1 MRKYSLVIP
10 ALLIGA
16 ILGIKFQHLLHNDP
30 VSENTDKF
38 NKILNTSFNDY
49 VDETDPDQLT
59 EAALIGLMEKLDVHS
74 LYINSEDMRLVT
86 EEFRGSFEGIGIS
99 YKVLRDTIVIVSTI
113 DGGPSQ
119 SAGLVAGDKI
129 INVDAQ
135 SAVGIDRDSIPNRI
149 KGEKGSTVKLDISRQ
164 GIDSLLVINVTRDK
178 IPFNSVDAAF
188 IVSQDIGL
196 IQINRFSATTHDELS
211 NALKKLSKQGMKRLI
226 LDLRNNPGGFLRE
239 AVLCADEFLEE
250 NKIIVYTKGRQD
262 KGFDDIYRSSA
273 AGNFKN
279 ITLIVLIN
287 ESSASAS
294 EILSGSIQDLDRGLV
309 VGTTSFGKG
318 LVQRQYDLADGS
330 AFRLTISRYHTA
342 SGRCIQRSLKNK
354 IAYEHLAGRLE
365 LRDGSY
371 INNSV
376 EKLKANLLNDDIS
389 LGFID
394 SLPEFKT
401 EHGRTV
407 FGSGG
412 ITPDYIVEQDTITP
426 LSIEIRRN
434 SIVFDYVTNV
444 LDYETIRNKYAGKTD
459 DFIRNFEVNSQ
470 MIAEFKTLA
479 LSREIEWEK
488 EMFATDYEYIKNRIK
503 AEIARKL
510 GGYEALLEV
519 IGKSDKQILKAI
531 DLFPAA
537 EKISKM
543 K

>member
-1 MRKYSLVIP
+1 MRKYSLIIP

-38 NKILNTSFNDY
+38 NKILNTSFNNY

-59 EAALIGLMEKLDVHS
+59 EAALTGLMEKLDVHS

-149 KGEKGSTVKLDISRQ
+149 KGEKGSTVKLDISRR

-178 IPFNSVDAAF
+178 IPFNSVDASF
-188 IVSQDIGL
+188 IISKDIGL
-196 IQINRFSATTHDELS
+196 IQINRFSATTHEELS
-211 NALKKLSKQGMKRLI
+211 NALNKLSKQGMKRLI
-226 LDLRNNPGGFLRE
+226 LDLRDNPGGFLRE

-250 NKIIVYTKGRQD
+250 NKVIVYTKGRQG

-294 EILSGSIQDLDRGLV
+294 EILSGAIQDLDRGLV

-365 LRDGSY
+365 LKDGSY
-371 INNSV
+371 IYNSV
-376 EKLKANLLNDDIS
+376 EKLKSNLLNDDIS

-444 LDYETIRNKYAGKTD
+444 LDYETIRNNYSGKTD
-459 DFIRNFEVNSQ
+459 DFIKNFEVNSQ
-470 MIAEFKTLA
+470 MMSEFKTLTV
-479 LSREIEWEK
+479 SRDIEWDK

-503 AEIARKL
+503 AETARKL

-543 K
+543 E

>member
-1 MRKYSLVIP
+1 
-10 ALLIGA
+10 
-16 ILGIKFQHLLHNDP
+16 
-30 VSENTDKF
+30 
-38 NKILNTSFNDY
+38 
-49 VDETDPDQLT
+49 LT
-59 EAALIGLMEKLDVHS
+59 EAALNGLMGKLDVHS

-119 SAGLVAGDKI
+119 SAGLLAGDKI

-135 SAVGIDRDSIPNRI
+135 SAVGIERDSIPNRI
-149 KGEKGSTVKLDISRQ
+149 KGEKGSSVKLDISRR
-164 GIDSLLVINVTRDK
+164 GIDSLLVINVIRDK

-188 IVSQDIGL
+188 IVSDDIGL

-226 LDLRNNPGGFLRE
+226 LDLRDNPGGYLRE
-239 AVLCADEFLEE
+239 AVHCADEFLEE
-250 NKIIVYTKGRQD
+250 NKVIVFTKGRQG

-279 ITLIVLIN
+279 IPLIVLIN

-294 EILSGSIQDLDRGLV
+294 EIVSGAVQDLDRGLV

-365 LRDGSY
+365 LKDGSY
-371 INNSV
+371 IDNSV

-389 LGFID
+389 HGFID
-394 SLPEFKT
+394 SLPAFKT
-401 EHGRTV
+401 EHGRKV

-426 LSIEIRRN
+426 LSFDIRRN

-444 LDYETIRNKYAGKTD
+444 LDYETIRNKYAGKTG
-459 DFIRNFEVNSQ
+459 DFIRYFEVSSQ
-470 MIAEFKTLA
+470 MISEFKTLA
-479 LSREIEWEK
+479 LSRGIEWDE
-488 EMFATDYEYIKNRIK
+488 EMFATDIEYLQNRIK
-503 AEIARKL
+503 AETARKL
-510 GGYEALLEV
+510 GGFSAFLEV
-519 IGKSDKQILKAI
+519 LAADDGQVLTAME
-531 DLFPAA
+531 LFPSAN
-537 EKISKM
+537 EIKGM